1 MAVGERINILFVED
15 SEADLDLTI
24 ASLREAG
31 LDLEYERVDS
41 EVTLRDALAR
51 RPWDLVISDFAMPG
65 FNGLHA
71 LDIVLAAGLDLP
83 FIFVSGVLGEE
94 RAVAAMRAGARDYVL
109 KDNLARLGPAVRRE
123 VIESKNRSRRAIAE
137 EALRVEQLRYRK
149 IFDSAAIGLLVV
161 DASALKSL
169 DGAPPRAEAIDVR
182 DANDE
187 ARRLL
192 ELEGSD
198 VVLGQLAPILRPG
211 AQVHTEITASIAGHL
226 RRYMVSGRVP
236 SIDDDWSFLVI
247 SILDVTERWRLEQ
260 SLSKAQRMEALGRL
274 AGGVAHDFNNL
285 LTVISSTARFI
296 GESVPPASP
305 VAEDVGMVLDA
316 SQRAAGLTRQLL
328 AFSRDEPY
336 RPVVVDPNEA
346 IQRVHRMLSRIIEAH
361 IDFGLVFGS
370 DVASVLIDPLQFDQ
384 IILNLV
390 MNARDAMPS
399 GGTLRIVTSME
410 QPPNPAD
417 DGAAYVCIRVTDTG
431 HGMDAATRAHIFEP
445 FFTSKPPGLGTGL
458 GLAIVFGVVSRHDGQ
473 LDVESTV
480 GAGSTF
486 AVYLP
491 VYRGLAETV
500 TSVAPEKLGGEETV
514 LIVEDHD
521 LVRRTAQRILEQAGY
536 HVLAA
541 ASGGAAL
548 SSLASSGRR
557 VDLVIS
563 DLVMPGMNG
572 LELRRAVLER
582 HPQVRFL
589 LTSAYG
595 GAALTSTPLPESLEF
610 LPKPFSAHELLSK
623 VRAVLDARSKQ
634 S

>member
-1 MAVGERINILFVED
+1 MVVGERISILFVED
-15 SEADLDLTI
+15 SEADLDLTL
-24 ASLREAG
+24 AALRDAG
-31 LDLEYERVDS
+31 LDPEFERVDS
-41 EVTLRDALAR
+41 EATLRDALAR

-71 LDIVLAAGLDLP
+71 LDIVLGAGLDLP
-83 FIFVSGVLGEE
+83 FIFVSGVLGED

-123 VIESKNRSRRAIAE
+123 IVESKNRTRRAIAE

-161 DASALKSL
+161 DASALRRL
-169 DGAPPRAEAIDVR
+169 DGAPPRAEDIDIR

-187 ARRLL
+187 AQRLL
-192 ELEGSD
+192 ELEGKA
-198 VVLGQLAPILRPG
+198 VVLAELAPLLRPG
-211 AQVHTEITASIAGHL
+211 VAVHTEFDATIAGQL
-226 RRYMVSGRVP
+226 RRYMVSGRIPGV
-236 SIDDDWSFLVI
+236 DDDWSFLVI

-285 LTVISSTARFI
+285 LTVITSTSRFI

-305 VAEDVGMVLDA
+305 VAEDVAMVLDA

-336 RPVVVDPNEA
+336 RAVVVDPNES

-361 IDFGLVFGS
+361 IDFGLVFGA

-384 IILNLV
+384 VILNLV

-410 QPPNPAD
+410 APPHPGA
-417 DGAAYVCIRVTDTG
+417 DGAPYVCIRVTDTG

-458 GLAIVFGVVSRHDGQ
+458 GLAIVFGVVSRHNGQ
-473 LDVESTV
+473 LDVASEV
-480 GAGSTF
+480 GAGTTF

-491 VYRGLAETV
+491 AYRGKAEAAA
-500 TSVAPEKLGGEETV
+500 SVAPERLGGEETV

-541 ASGGAAL
+541 SSGGAAL
-548 SSLASSGRR
+548 SSLASTHRR

-572 LELRRAVLER
+572 LELRRFVRER

-595 GAALTSTPLPESLEF
+595 GAALASNPLPSALEF
-610 LPKPFSAHELLSK
+610 LPKPFSAQDLLSK
-623 VRAVLDARSKQ
+623 VRAVLEARSNG